1 MTGQHFQISDTNG
14 YYSEPTPEEIEAD
27 RQAQA
32 DTMREARRRIY
43 GSKLIKIHDPTRR

>member
-14 YYSEPTPEEIEAD
+14 WCNEPTPEEVEAD

-32 DTMREARRRIY
+32 NAVRDLRRRIY
-43 GSKLIKIHDPTRR
+43 EDELIKVHDPRR

>member
-14 YYSEPTPEEIEAD
+14 YYNEPTPEEIELD

-32 DTMREARRRIY
+32 DAVRRSRRKIY